1 MGWLE
6 DLLGTGNY
14 DKNFTQEQK
23 TDQYD
28 YNYWNANSGYL
39 SENYFRETVVVNGE
53 LSRDSDGN
61 LVVTTQGW
69 GSSTPTFWSAPQ
81 NIGGGL
87 FNAGESAVFGI
98 LNMGRL
104 TQPLLNTSRGS
115 TALEEEAEYA
125 IKNGKLYASAGMSDM
140 NPYAGGDGESK
151 VGAANRSKI
160 GPDGKVNYK
169 GVGVQELVKA
179 NGQWTLAFSSEGN
192 YGDVTLYDENKNVI
206 MSFPAT
212 SGRIGVTDRTLE
224 NKGPIPLGSYTLDP
238 KEISGG
244 LEKAIERNILL
255 MQDWGFYRVKLNPQG
270 VNTSRGEFFLHGG
283 FFPGSAGC
291 IDIGTKDLE
300 LFRLLMQHEGLI
312 KLEVIEGKP
321 NDILFPNGQRNA

>member
-1 MGWLE
+1 MQYNIEYFKGPANPAFIDATLSYQDIAYGLHLE
-6 DLLGTGNY
+6 
-14 DKNFTQEQK
+14 
-23 TDQYD
+23 
-28 YNYWNANSGYL
+28 YNPN
-39 SENYFRETVVVNGE
+39 
-53 LSRDSDGN
+53 
-61 LVVTTQGW
+61 
-69 GSSTPTFWSAPQ
+69 
-81 NIGGGL
+81 
-87 FNAGESAVFGI
+87 GI
-98 LNMGRL
+98 LWRVNAAGVPTYKDLNNYYEQQRVIEDATNRTMEEF
-104 TQPLLNTSRGS
+104 QPLLNASKGS
-115 TALEEEAEYA
+115 TTWEEEAKYA
-125 IKNGKLYASAGMSDM
+125 IKNGKLYASAGMFDM
-140 NPYAGGDGESK
+140 NPYAVGDGESK

-160 GPDGKVNYK
+160 GPDGEDNYK

-179 NGQWTLAFSSEGN
+179 NGQWTLVFSSEGN

-238 KEISGG
+238 KKISGG
-244 LEKAIERNILL
+244 LEKAIQRNILL

-321 NDILFPNGQRNA
+321 NDILFPNGQRYA